1 MSQYAF
7 HLLLNYQMGTQ
18 ASSTSAISTPTYPLL
33 LLSTFQTST
42 PCPRFGLLLA
52 MEIHFTNILGD
63 ASVGKHLLLR
73 ALETYASFRE
83 LILQG
88 SWE

>member
-1 MSQYAF
+1 
-7 HLLLNYQMGTQ
+7 
-18 ASSTSAISTPTYPLL
+18 

-42 PCPRFGLLLA
+42 TCLRFGLLLA

-73 ALETYASFRE
+73 ATPTH
-83 LILQG
+83 Q
-88 SWE
+88 